1 MKKIIGLLML
11 LVAFTACEGPMGSEG
26 PMGPEG
32 PAGSGDG
39 VVEGWKNITFTVK
52 SEDWQLIN
60 NMDGD
65 PYYMYEFQW
74 DELTDYVYE
83 EGIVLGYLF
92 TQVGGI
98 ETMTPLPYVLHR
110 QDAKGNQWTET
121 YTYDVSPGYVAF
133 YATYNDFKVQEKP
146 ATMDFRV
153 SILW

>member
-1 MKKIIGLLML
+1 MEDVEELIAEADKRGIGLMFDM
-11 LVAFTACEGPMGSEG
+11 VFNHVSTEHEWFRKA
-26 PMGPEG
+26 
-32 PAGSGDG
+32 
-39 VVEGWKNITFTVK
+39 
-52 SEDWQLIN
+52 
-60 NMDGD
+60 MDGD

-92 TQVGGI
+92 TQVGDI